1 MLSLNLTEIGVDGSD
16 IDTLRLFRLA
26 RIQWR
31 FHEDTTSAKPQYF
44 VIFILLKFEDNRDI
58 K

>member
-31 FHEDTTSAKPQYF
+31 FHEDTTNSEATKFCDIYF
-44 VIFILLKFEDNRDI
+44 T
-58 K
+58 